1 MSKKKIL
8 VLTDKM
14 PWGHRSIAKAILGY
28 LKPVAEKNNWIVD
41 YDEVELQFKV
51 ANELYVLIYRFW
63 PQIGKVNLKMMEN
76 ELLRKAFVEVL
87 DSDLPNLVEK
97 MEEYQPDLVIS
108 TYFMHSHALVKWRR
122 DKRKSFQL
130 WNVVADPWTINP
142 VSFVS
147 GAEKNLVYDE
157 KGEKLA
163 TRLGIDKSR
172 VVKTGWWVRKEMYR
186 DELSSQ
192 SYRDKVR
199 KKLGFSNDMPVVF
212 VGGGSLGTSSIA
224 KLFPAL
230 LLVKREIG
238 IIFNSGTDKM
248 MFGMVERFSK
258 LVKKLKL
265 NKTIRIANLGW
276 VEDMGEVLS
285 VCDLVF
291 GKAGPNFLFDVVAVG
306 KPLVAITHVGGQE
319 DGNLELIEK
328 KKLGWVREKLTQPV
342 DFLLKYADK
351 PEKYN
356 HKFDLSIAEE
366 AENNRQ
372 TEKKIVEL
380 VKKVLE

>member
-1 MSKKKIL
+1 MSKKRIL

-28 LKPVAEKNNWIVD
+28 LTPVAEKNNWKVD

-87 DSDLPNLVEK
+87 DSDLPSLVEK

-122 DKRKSFQL
+122 EKRKSFQL

-163 TRLGIDKSR
+163 IRLGIDKDR

-186 DELSSQ
+186 DELSNL
-192 SYRDKVR
+192 SYRNMVR
-199 KKLGFSNDMPVVF
+199 KKLGFSNNMPVVF
-212 VGGGSLGTSSIA
+212 VGGGSLGTNSIA

-265 NKTIRIANLGW
+265 NKMIRIVNLGW
-276 VEDMGEVLS
+276 VEDMGQVLS
-285 VCDLVF
+285 ACDVVF

-306 KPLVAITHVGGQE
+306 RPLVAITHVGGQE
-319 DGNLELIEK
+319 DGNIEIIEK

-342 DFLLKYADK
+342 DFLLKYAER

-356 HKFDLSIAEE
+356 HRFDSTIATE

-380 VKKVLE
+380 VKKTLE